1 MIRHIVMWTVKEGET
16 PRMKFER
23 MAEMKARLLEL
34 REYIPVIRRLEVGFN
49 SPSASGDNFDVV
61 LLTEFDSWA
70 DLDSYLRNPD
80 HMKVAEY
87 IGNVRQTRAAI
98 DYEF

>member
-1 MIRHIVMWTVKEGET
+1 MWTVKEGET

-34 REYIPVIRRLEVGFN
+34 REYVPEIVNLEVGFN
-49 SPSASGDNFDVV
+49 SPAAPGDNFDVV
-61 LLTEFDSWA
+61 LVTEFRSWA
-70 DLDSYLRNPD
+70 DLDAYQKHPD

-98 DYEF
+98 DSEFDQQN